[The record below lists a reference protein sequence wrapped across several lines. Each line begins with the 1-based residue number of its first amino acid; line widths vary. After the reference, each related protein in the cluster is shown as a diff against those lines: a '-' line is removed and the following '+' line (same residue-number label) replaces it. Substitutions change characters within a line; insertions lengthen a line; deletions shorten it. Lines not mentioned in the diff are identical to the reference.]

1 MKYQSKRILCP
12 MSDIM
17 LTDEQIMVRYGQY
30 FGMEPWVSFSGC
42 PVVNLTRISGGT
54 SPSTLL
60 SVNQCIKIGDGCYIE
75 STVLPAFPS
84 GSLHKVLLMVNPQRF
99 CI

>member
-1 MKYQSKRILCP
+1 

-42 PVVNLTRISGGT
+42 PVVNLTRISEDT